1 MVVWE
6 IEMRRALASS
16 IPNDSRIVH
25 FPENHTDTGTARIP
39 ARRVIAGIDHV
50 YVDMMTVVRIP
61 RRNGNPI
68 MLPWTQ

>member
-16 IPNDSRIVH
+16 IPNDSGTVH
-25 FPENHTDTGTARIP
+25 FPKNHTDTGTARIP

-50 YVDMMTVVRIP
+50 YVDMMTVV
-61 RRNGNPI
+61 
-68 MLPWTQ
+68 